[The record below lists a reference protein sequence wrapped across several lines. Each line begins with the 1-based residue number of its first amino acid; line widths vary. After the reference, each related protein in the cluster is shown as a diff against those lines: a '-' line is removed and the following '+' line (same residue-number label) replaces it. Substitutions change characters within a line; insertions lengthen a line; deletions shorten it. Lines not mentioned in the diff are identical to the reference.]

1 MLSQNY
7 ARLDQLVVGVLG
19 VLAADNPGP
28 DETLV
33 EYISSVL
40 RDGLEE
46 EEDASDLQEVL
57 MGAVPEVQ
65 QLFSAEL
72 AGSFDLFL
80 AKVSEVLEKE
90 GQHVQS
96 RSPALTAAERQHP
109 SHDRADAS
117 AIQFTLRANLPS
129 DDEGGVGEEEQ
140 EEEIHSPR
148 QAQLRELFPARPL
161 VDLRTVLDLAGGK
174 VEEAIEKMFGLQEL
188 EAMCISS
195 EAASAQQK
203 ADLDAF
209 RAAMRERALTLYDK
223 VQQQEAEEKGKGAV
237 VKPLLKRDG
246 GIDKAVDQLRAG
258 GKKKNEVRYI
268 DNQIVAH
275 KGEKF
280 LYTSTKNAAP
290 GTLFC
295 SGWSCVVWSALPHLR
310 SPRPRCSLGVP
321 PTLTERER
329 EKPNAEML
337 SPYIVQRIRKPL
349 LV

>member
-1 MLSQNY
+1 VLGQNH
-7 ARLDQLVVGVLG
+7 ARLDDLVSAVLG
-19 VLAADNPGP
+19 VLAADNLSS

-46 EEDASDLQEVL
+46 EDASDLQEVL
-57 MGAVPEVQ
+57 VGAVPEMQ

-80 AKVSEVLEKE
+80 ATVSEVLEKE
-90 GQHVQS
+90 GQHVQP
-96 RSPALTAAERQHP
+96 RSPALTAAQRQQL
-109 SHDRADAS
+109 SHARADAS
-117 AIQFTLRANLPS
+117 AIQFTLRTNLPS
-129 DDEGGVGEEEQ
+129 DDEEGRGAEEEEEEEE

-174 VEEAIEKMFGLQEL
+174 VEEAIEKMFAIQDL

-195 EAASAQQK
+195 EASSAQQK
-203 ADLDAF
+203 ADLEAF

-246 GIDKAVDQLRAG
+246 GIDKAVNQLRAG

-268 DNQIVAH
+268 DNQVVAH

-290 GTLFC
+290 GT
-295 SGWSCVVWSALPHLR
+295 
-310 SPRPRCSLGVP
+310 
-321 PTLTERER
+321 
-329 EKPNAEML
+329 
-337 SPYIVQRIRKPL
+337 
-349 LV
+349 

>member
-1 MLSQNY
+1 VLGQNH
-7 ARLDQLVVGVLG
+7 ARLDDLVAGVLG
-19 VLAADNPGP
+19 VLAADNPGS

-33 EYISSVL
+33 QYISSVL

-46 EEDASDLQEVL
+46 EDASDLQEVL
-57 MGAVPEVQ
+57 VGAVPEMQ

-80 AKVSEVLEKE
+80 ATVSEVLEKE
-90 GQHVQS
+90 GQHLQT
-96 RSPALTAAERQHP
+96 RSPALTAAQRQQL
-109 SHDRADAS
+109 SHGRADAS
-117 AIQFTLRANLPS
+117 AIQFTLRNNLPS
-129 DDEGGVGEEEQ
+129 DDEEGGGGEEEEEE

-148 QAQLRELFPARPL
+148 QAQLRELFPERPL

-174 VEEAIEKMFGLQEL
+174 VEEAIEKMFAIQDL

-195 EAASAQQK
+195 EAASAQHQ
-203 ADLDAF
+203 ADLEAF

-290 GTLFC
+290 GT
-295 SGWSCVVWSALPHLR
+295 
-310 SPRPRCSLGVP
+310 
-321 PTLTERER
+321 
-329 EKPNAEML
+329 
-337 SPYIVQRIRKPL
+337 
-349 LV
+349 